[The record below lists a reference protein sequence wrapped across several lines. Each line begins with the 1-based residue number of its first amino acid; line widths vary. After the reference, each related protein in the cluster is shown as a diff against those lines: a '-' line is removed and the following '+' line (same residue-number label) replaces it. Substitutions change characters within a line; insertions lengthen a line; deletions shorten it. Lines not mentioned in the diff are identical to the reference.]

1 MKMDVIRLAIAEDN
15 AFALKAIVDKL
26 RSVPDV
32 AIKVTAF
39 DGVELL
45 QRLKLDPFVDIV
57 LMDIQMP
64 NMDGVEATRQVKQK
78 YPQLKVIMLTAFD
91 DDERI
96 FESIMAGSS
105 GYLLKDEPAER
116 IVDALRQ
123 SMDGGAVMSPGIALK
138 ALNLIRNP
146 ISPGAKPADFGLT
159 KREIQLLEQL
169 KGGLSYEEIAENL
182 VISLGTVQKH
192 IGNVYRKLQVNNK
205 VEAVQK
211 AIRNR
216 IV

>member
-1 MKMDVIRLAIAEDN
+1 
-15 AFALKAIVDKL
+15 
-26 RSVPDV
+26 
-32 AIKVTAF
+32 
-39 DGVELL
+39 
-45 QRLKLDPFVDIV
+45 
-57 LMDIQMP
+57 
-64 NMDGVEATRQVKQK
+64 
-78 YPQLKVIMLTAFD
+78 
-91 DDERI
+91 
-96 FESIMAGSS
+96 
-105 GYLLKDEPAER
+105 
-116 IVDALRQ
+116 
-123 SMDGGAVMSPGIALK
+123 MSPGIALK